1 MLAYRHAFH
10 AGNHADVL
18 KHCVLRQIL
27 LYMNQKE
34 KPYWV
39 IDTHAGAGMYSLD
52 SEYANTKAEYL
63 NGVARLWHRDDLPS
77 VLADYIQLVQLCNVR
92 GDWSL
97 YPGSPEVIRR
107 TIRADD
113 RLRLFEL
120 HPTDVEILAQHFDG
134 DRQAK
139 VFKADGFASL
149 KALLPPPTRRAVIFM
164 DPPYEIKSDYQK
176 VIVAL
181 EEGLKRF
188 AEGVYVIWYP
198 ILSRGDHLNMIEA
211 LNELSEKTLNISIT
225 VQEPD
230 EKGFGM
236 LGSGL
241 FVINPPW
248 VLKDT
253 MQAVM
258 PYLVEQLAQYPG
270 AHYEI
275 TESPKS

>member
-18 KHCVLRQIL
+18 KHCVLQQIL
-27 LYMNQKE
+27 MYMNQKD

-39 IDTHAGAGMYSLD
+39 IDTHAGAGMYSLASD
-52 SEYANTKAEYL
+52 YANTKSEYL
-63 NGVARLWHRDDLPS
+63 DGVARLWDCDDLPP
-77 VLADYIQLVQLCNVR
+77 VLREYMNLIQLCNNK

-113 RLRLFEL
+113 RMRLFEL
-120 HPTDVEILAQHFDG
+120 HPTDFEILQENFER

-139 VFKADGFASL
+139 LFNSDGFASL

-164 DPPYEIKSDYQK
+164 DPPYEIKTDYPK
-176 VIVAL
+176 VVDAL
-181 EEGLKRF
+181 EEGLARF

-198 ILSRGDHLNMIEA
+198 ILTRGDHIRMLES
-211 LNELSEKTLNISIT
+211 LRKLSEKTLNIAMT
-225 VQEPD
+225 VQQPD

-241 FVINPPW
+241 FIINPPW
-248 VLKDT
+248 TLKGT
-253 MQAVM
+253 MQDIM
-258 PYLVEQLAQYPG
+258 PYLVEKVAQYPG
-270 AHYEI
+270 ASYEVA
-275 TESPKS
+275 

>member
-18 KHCVLRQIL
+18 KHCVLQQIL
-27 LYMNQKE
+27 MYMNQKD

-39 IDTHAGAGMYSLD
+39 IDTHAGAGMYSLASD
-52 SEYANTKAEYL
+52 YANTKSEYL
-63 NGVARLWHRDDLPS
+63 DGVARLWDCDDLPP
-77 VLADYIQLVQLCNVR
+77 VLREYMNLIQLCNNK

-113 RLRLFEL
+113 RMRLFEL
-120 HPTDVEILAQHFDG
+120 HPTDFDILQENFER

-139 VFKADGFASL
+139 LFKSDGFASL

-164 DPPYEIKSDYQK
+164 DPPYEIKTDYLK
-176 VIVAL
+176 VVDAL
-181 EEGLKRF
+181 EEGLARF
-188 AEGVYVIWYP
+188 AEGVYVVWYP
-198 ILSRGDHLNMIEA
+198 ILTRGDHVRMLES
-211 LNELSEKTLNISIT
+211 LRKLSDKTLNIAMT

-248 VLKDT
+248 TLKTT
-253 MQAVM
+253 MATVM
-258 PYLVEQLAQYPG
+258 PYLIEKLAQYPG
-270 AHYEI
+270 ASYEI
-275 TESPKS
+275 S

>member
-18 KHCVLRQIL
+18 KHCVLQQIL
-27 LYMNQKE
+27 MYMNQKD

-39 IDTHAGAGMYSLD
+39 IDTHAGAGMYSLASD
-52 SEYANTKAEYL
+52 YANTKSEYL
-63 NGVARLWHRDDLPS
+63 DGVARLWECDDLPP
-77 VLADYIQLVQLCNVR
+77 VLREYMNLIQLCNNK
-92 GDWSL
+92 GDWTL

-107 TIRADD
+107 TIRSDD
-113 RLRLFEL
+113 RMRLFEL
-120 HPTDVEILAQHFDG
+120 HPTDFEILQENFER

-139 VFKADGFASL
+139 LFNSDGFASL

-164 DPPYEIKSDYQK
+164 DPPYEIKTDYPK
-176 VIVAL
+176 VVDAL
-181 EEGLKRF
+181 EEGLARF

-198 ILSRGDHLNMIEA
+198 ILTRGDHIRLIES
-211 LNELSEKTLNISIT
+211 LSKLSEKTLNIAMT

-248 VLKDT
+248 TLKGT
-253 MQAVM
+253 METVM
-258 PYLVEQLAQYPG
+258 PYLLEKLAQYPG
-270 AHYEI
+270 ASYEI
-275 TESPKS
+275 TSSN

>member
-18 KHCVLRQIL
+18 KHCVLQQIL
-27 LYMNQKE
+27 MYMNQKD

-39 IDTHAGAGMYSLD
+39 IDTHAGAGMYSLTSD
-52 SEYANTKAEYL
+52 YANTKSEYL
-63 NGVARLWHRDDLPS
+63 DGVARLWDCDDLPP
-77 VLADYIQLVQLCNVR
+77 VLREYMNLIQLCNNK

-113 RLRLFEL
+113 RMRLFEL
-120 HPTDVEILAQHFDG
+120 HPTDFDILQENFER

-139 VFKADGFASL
+139 LFKSDGFASL

-164 DPPYEIKSDYQK
+164 DPPYEIKTDYLK
-176 VIVAL
+176 VVDAL
-181 EEGLKRF
+181 EEGLARF
-188 AEGVYVIWYP
+188 AEGVYVVWYP
-198 ILSRGDHLNMIEA
+198 ILTRGDHVRMLES
-211 LNELSEKTLNISIT
+211 LRKLSEKTLNIAMT

-248 VLKDT
+248 TLKTT
-253 MQAVM
+253 MATVM
-258 PYLVEQLAQYPG
+258 PYLIEKLAQYPG
-270 AHYEI
+270 ASYEI
-275 TESPKS
+275 S

>member
-18 KHCVLRQIL
+18 KHCVLQQIL
-27 LYMNQKE
+27 LYMNQKD

-39 IDTHAGAGMYSLD
+39 IDTHAGAGMYSLASD
-52 SEYANTKAEYL
+52 YANTKSEYL
-63 NGVARLWHRDDLPS
+63 DGVARLWGCDDLPK
-77 VLADYIQLVQLCNVR
+77 VLCEYMNLIQLCNNK
-92 GDWSL
+92 GDWAL

-113 RLRLFEL
+113 RMRLFEL
-120 HPTDVEILAQHFDG
+120 HPTDFEILEENFER

-139 VFKADGFASL
+139 LFKSDGFASL

-164 DPPYEIKSDYQK
+164 DPPYEIKSDYPK
-176 VIVAL
+176 VVDAL
-181 EEGLKRF
+181 QEGLSRF
-188 AEGVYVIWYP
+188 AEGVYVVWYP
-198 ILSRGDHLNMIEA
+198 ILTRGDHIRMIES
-211 LNELSEKTLNISIT
+211 LRKLSEKTLNIAMT

-248 VLKDT
+248 TLKDT
-253 MQAVM
+253 MQDIM
-258 PYLVEQLAQYPG
+258 PYLVEKLAQYPG
-270 AHYEI
+270 ASYDI
-275 TESPKS
+275 S

>member
-18 KHCVLRQIL
+18 KHCVLQQIL
-27 LYMNQKE
+27 MYMNQKD

-39 IDTHAGAGMYSLD
+39 IDTHAGAGMYSLASD
-52 SEYANTKAEYL
+52 YANTKSEYL
-63 NGVARLWHRDDLPS
+63 DGVARLWDCDDLPP
-77 VLADYIQLVQLCNVR
+77 VLREYMNLIQLCNNK

-113 RLRLFEL
+113 RMRLFEL
-120 HPTDVEILAQHFDG
+120 HPTDFEILQENFER

-139 VFKADGFASL
+139 LFKSDGFASL

-164 DPPYEIKSDYQK
+164 DPPYEIKTDYPK
-176 VIVAL
+176 VVDAL
-181 EEGLKRF
+181 EEGLARF

-198 ILSRGDHLNMIEA
+198 ILTRGDHIRMLES
-211 LNELSEKTLNISIT
+211 LRKLSEKTLNIAMT
-225 VQEPD
+225 VQQPD

-241 FVINPPW
+241 FIINPPW
-248 VLKDT
+248 TLKDT
-253 MQAVM
+253 MQDIM
-258 PYLVEQLAQYPG
+258 PYLVEKLAQYPG
-270 AHYEI
+270 ASYEVA
-275 TESPKS
+275 

>member
-18 KHCVLRQIL
+18 KHCVLQQIL
-27 LYMNQKE
+27 LYMNQKD

-39 IDTHAGAGMYSLD
+39 IDTHAGAGMYSLASD
-52 SEYANTKAEYL
+52 YANTKSEYL
-63 NGVARLWHRDDLPS
+63 DGVARLWGCDDLPK
-77 VLADYIQLVQLCNVR
+77 VLSEYMNLIQLCNNK
-92 GDWSL
+92 GDWTL

-113 RLRLFEL
+113 RMRLFEL
-120 HPTDVEILAQHFDG
+120 HPTDFEILEENFER

-139 VFKADGFASL
+139 LFKSDGFASL

-164 DPPYEIKSDYQK
+164 DPPYEIKSDYPR
-176 VIVAL
+176 VVDAL
-181 EEGLKRF
+181 LEGLSRF
-188 AEGVYVIWYP
+188 AEGVYVVWYP
-198 ILSRGDHLNMIEA
+198 ILTRGDHIRMIES
-211 LNELSEKTLNISIT
+211 LRKLSEKTLNIAMT

-248 VLKDT
+248 TLKDT
-253 MQAVM
+253 MQDVM
-258 PYLVEQLAQYPG
+258 PYLVEKLAQYPG
-270 AHYEI
+270 ASYDI
-275 TESPKS
+275 S

>member
-18 KHCVLRQIL
+18 KHCVLQQIL
-27 LYMNQKE
+27 MYMNQKD

-39 IDTHAGAGMYSLD
+39 IDTHAGAGMYSLASD
-52 SEYANTKAEYL
+52 YANTKSEYL
-63 NGVARLWHRDDLPS
+63 DGVARLWECDDLPP
-77 VLADYIQLVQLCNVR
+77 VLNDYMSLIQLCNNK

-107 TIRADD
+107 SIRADD
-113 RLRLFEL
+113 RMRLFEL
-120 HPTDVEILAQHFDG
+120 HPTDFEILQENFER

-139 VFKADGFASL
+139 LFKSDGFASL

-164 DPPYEIKSDYQK
+164 DPPYEIKTDYPK
-176 VIVAL
+176 VVDAL
-181 EEGLKRF
+181 EEGLSRF
-188 AEGVYVIWYP
+188 AEGVYVVWYP
-198 ILSRGDHLNMIEA
+198 ILTRGDHIRMIES
-211 LNELSEKTLNISIT
+211 LGKLSEKTLNIAMT

-248 VLKDT
+248 TLKDT
-253 MQAVM
+253 MQDIM
-258 PYLVEQLAQYPG
+258 PYLVEKLAQYPG
-270 AHYEI
+270 ASYDI
-275 TESPKS
+275 S

>member
-18 KHCVLRQIL
+18 KHCVLQQIL
-27 LYMNQKE
+27 MYMNQKD

-39 IDTHAGAGMYSLD
+39 IDTHAGAGMYSLASD
-52 SEYANTKAEYL
+52 YANTKSEYL
-63 NGVARLWHRDDLPS
+63 DGVARLWDCDDLPP
-77 VLADYIQLVQLCNVR
+77 VLREYMNLIQLCNNKD
-92 GDWSL
+92 DWSL

-113 RLRLFEL
+113 RMRLFEL
-120 HPTDVEILAQHFDG
+120 HPTDFDILQENFER

-139 VFKADGFASL
+139 LFKSDGFASL

-164 DPPYEIKSDYQK
+164 DPPYEIKTDYLK
-176 VIVAL
+176 VVDAL
-181 EEGLKRF
+181 EEGLARF
-188 AEGVYVIWYP
+188 AEGVYVVWYP
-198 ILSRGDHLNMIEA
+198 ILTRGDHVRMLES
-211 LNELSEKTLNISIT
+211 LRKLSDKTLNIAMT

-248 VLKDT
+248 TLKTT
-253 MQAVM
+253 METVM
-258 PYLVEQLAQYPG
+258 PYLIEKLAQYPG
-270 AHYEI
+270 ASYEI
-275 TESPKS
+275 S

>member
-18 KHCVLRQIL
+18 KHCVLQQIL
-27 LYMNQKE
+27 LYMNQKD

-39 IDTHAGAGMYSLD
+39 IDTHAGAGMYSLASD
-52 SEYANTKAEYL
+52 YANTKSEYL
-63 NGVARLWHRDDLPS
+63 DGVARLWECDDLPK
-77 VLADYIQLVQLCNVR
+77 VLSEYMNLIQLCNNK
-92 GDWSL
+92 GDWTL

-113 RLRLFEL
+113 RMRLFEL
-120 HPTDVEILAQHFDG
+120 HPTDFEILEENFER

-139 VFKADGFASL
+139 LFKSDGFASL

-164 DPPYEIKSDYQK
+164 DPPYEIKSDYPK
-176 VIVAL
+176 VVDAL
-181 EEGLKRF
+181 QEGLSRF
-188 AEGVYVIWYP
+188 AEGVYVVWYP
-198 ILSRGDHLNMIEA
+198 ILTRGDHIRMIES
-211 LNELSEKTLNISIT
+211 LGKLSEKTLNIAMT

-241 FVINPPW
+241 FIINPPW
-248 VLKDT
+248 TLKDT
-253 MQAVM
+253 MQDIM
-258 PYLVEQLAQYPG
+258 PYLVEKLAQYPG
-270 AHYEI
+270 ASYDI
-275 TESPKS
+275 S

>member
-18 KHCVLRQIL
+18 KHCVLQQIL
-27 LYMNQKE
+27 MYMNQKD

-39 IDTHAGAGMYSLD
+39 IDTHAGAGMYSLASD
-52 SEYANTKAEYL
+52 YANTKSEYL
-63 NGVARLWHRDDLPS
+63 DGVARLWECDDLPP
-77 VLADYIQLVQLCNVR
+77 VLNGYMSLIQLCNNK

-107 TIRADD
+107 SIRADD
-113 RLRLFEL
+113 RMRLFEL
-120 HPTDVEILAQHFDG
+120 HPTDFEILQENFER

-139 VFKADGFASL
+139 LFKSDGFASL

-164 DPPYEIKSDYQK
+164 DPPYEIKTDYPK
-176 VIVAL
+176 VVDAL
-181 EEGLKRF
+181 EEGLSRF
-188 AEGVYVIWYP
+188 AEGVYVVWYP
-198 ILSRGDHLNMIEA
+198 ILTRGDHIRMIES
-211 LNELSEKTLNISIT
+211 LGKLSEKTLNIAMT

-241 FVINPPW
+241 FIINPPW
-248 VLKDT
+248 TLKAT
-253 MQAVM
+253 MQTVM
-258 PYLVEQLAQYPG
+258 PYLVEKLAQYPG
-270 AHYEI
+270 ASYEI
-275 TESPKS
+275 S

>member
-18 KHCVLRQIL
+18 KHCVLQQIL
-27 LYMNQKE
+27 LYMNQKD

-39 IDTHAGAGMYSLD
+39 IDTHAGAGMYSLASD
-52 SEYANTKAEYL
+52 YANTKSEYL
-63 NGVARLWHRDDLPS
+63 DGVARLWECDDLPP
-77 VLADYIQLVQLCNVR
+77 VLNDYMSLIQLCNNK

-113 RLRLFEL
+113 RMRLFEL
-120 HPTDVEILAQHFDG
+120 HPTDFEILEENFER

-139 VFKADGFASL
+139 LFKSDGFASL

-164 DPPYEIKSDYQK
+164 DPPYEIKSDYPK
-176 VIVAL
+176 VVDAL
-181 EEGLKRF
+181 QEGLSRF
-188 AEGVYVIWYP
+188 AEGVYVVWYP
-198 ILSRGDHLNMIEA
+198 ILTRGDHIRMIES
-211 LNELSEKTLNISIT
+211 LRKLSEKTLNIAMT

-241 FVINPPW
+241 FIINPPW
-248 VLKDT
+248 TLKDT
-253 MQAVM
+253 MQDIM
-258 PYLVEQLAQYPG
+258 PYLVEKLAQYPG
-270 AHYEI
+270 ASYHI
-275 TESPKS
+275 S

>member
-27 LYMNQKE
+27 LYMNQKD

-39 IDTHAGAGMYSLD
+39 IDTHAGAGMYSLASD
-52 SEYANTKAEYL
+52 YANTKSEYL
-63 NGVARLWHRDDLPS
+63 DGVARLWECDDLPP
-77 VLADYIQLVQLCNVR
+77 VLNDYMNLIQLCNNK

-107 TIRADD
+107 SIRVDD
-113 RLRLFEL
+113 RMRLFEL
-120 HPTDVEILAQHFDG
+120 HPTDFEILQENFER

-139 VFKADGFASL
+139 LFKSDGFASL
-149 KALLPPPTRRAVIFM
+149 KALLPPPTRRAVIFI
-164 DPPYEIKSDYQK
+164 DPPYEIKTDYSK
-176 VIVAL
+176 VVDAL
-181 EEGLKRF
+181 EEGLARF

-198 ILSRGDHLNMIEA
+198 ILTRGDHIRMIES
-211 LNELSEKTLNISIT
+211 LRKLSEKTLNIAMT

-241 FVINPPW
+241 FIINPPW
-248 VLKDT
+248 TLKDSI
-253 MQAVM
+253 QDIM
-258 PYLVEQLAQYPG
+258 PYLVDKLAQYPG
-270 AHYEI
+270 ASYEI
-275 TESPKS
+275 S

>member
-18 KHCVLRQIL
+18 KHCVLQQIL

-34 KPYWV
+34 KSYWV
-39 IDTHAGAGMYSLD
+39 IDTHAGAGMYSLASD
-52 SEYANTKAEYL
+52 YANTKSEYL
-63 NGVARLWHRDDLPS
+63 DGVARLWDSEELPS
-77 VLADYIQLVQLCNVR
+77 VLREYMTLIQLCNNK
-92 GDWSL
+92 GDWAL
-97 YPGSPEVIRR
+97 YPGSPEIIRR

-113 RLRLFEL
+113 RMRFFEL
-120 HPTDVEILAQHFDG
+120 HPSDFDILQENFEQ

-139 VFKADGFASL
+139 LFKSDGFASL

-164 DPPYEIKSDYQK
+164 DPPYEIKTDYSR
-176 VIVAL
+176 VVSAL
-181 EEGLKRF
+181 EEGLVRF
-188 AEGVYVIWYP
+188 AEGVYIIWYP
-198 ILSRGDHLNMIEA
+198 ILTRGDHIRMIEA
-211 LNELSEKTLNISIT
+211 LSKLSDKTLNISMT

-248 VLKDT
+248 TLKAT
-253 MQAVM
+253 MQTAM
-258 PYLVEQLAQYPG
+258 PYLIEKLAQYPG

-275 TESPKS
+275 KGGY

>member
-18 KHCVLRQIL
+18 KHSVLQQIL
-27 LYMNQKE
+27 MYMNQKD

-39 IDTHAGAGMYSLD
+39 IDTHAGAGMYSLASD
-52 SEYANTKAEYL
+52 YANTKSEYL
-63 NGVARLWHRDDLPS
+63 DGVARLWECDDLPP
-77 VLADYIQLVQLCNVR
+77 VLREYMNLIQLCNNK

-107 TIRADD
+107 TIRTDD
-113 RLRLFEL
+113 RMRLFEL
-120 HPTDVEILAQHFDG
+120 HPTDFDILQENFER

-139 VFKADGFASL
+139 LFKSDGFASL

-164 DPPYEIKSDYQK
+164 DPPYEIKTDYPK
-176 VIVAL
+176 VVDAL
-181 EEGLKRF
+181 QEGLARF
-188 AEGVYVIWYP
+188 AEGVYVVWYP
-198 ILSRGDHLNMIEA
+198 ILTRGDHIRMLES
-211 LNELSEKTLNISIT
+211 LRKLSEKTLNIAMT

-241 FVINPPW
+241 FIINPPW
-248 VLKDT
+248 TLKDT
-253 MQAVM
+253 MQEIM
-258 PYLVEQLAQYPG
+258 PYLVEKLAQYPG
-270 AHYEI
+270 ASYEI
-275 TESPKS
+275 S

>member
-18 KHCVLRQIL
+18 KHCVLQQIL
-27 LYMNQKE
+27 MYMNQKD

-39 IDTHAGAGMYSLD
+39 IDTHAGAGMYSLASD
-52 SEYANTKAEYL
+52 YANTKSEYL
-63 NGVARLWHRDDLPS
+63 DGVARLWDCDDLPP
-77 VLADYIQLVQLCNVR
+77 VLREYMNLIQLCNNK

-113 RLRLFEL
+113 RMRLFEL
-120 HPTDVEILAQHFDG
+120 HPTDFDILQENFER

-139 VFKADGFASL
+139 LFKSDGFASL

-164 DPPYEIKSDYQK
+164 DPPYEIKTDYLK
-176 VIVAL
+176 VVDAL
-181 EEGLKRF
+181 EEGLARF
-188 AEGVYVIWYP
+188 AEGVYLVWYP
-198 ILSRGDHLNMIEA
+198 ILTRGDHVRMLES
-211 LNELSEKTLNISIT
+211 LRKLSDKTLNIAMT

-230 EKGFGM
+230 ENGFGM

-248 VLKDT
+248 TLKTT
-253 MQAVM
+253 MEAVM
-258 PYLVEQLAQYPG
+258 PYLIEKLAQYP
-270 AHYEI
+270 AASYEI
-275 TESPKS
+275 S

>member
-18 KHCVLRQIL
+18 KHCVLQQIL
-27 LYMNQKE
+27 MYMNQKD

-39 IDTHAGAGMYSLD
+39 IDTHAGAGMYSLASD
-52 SEYANTKAEYL
+52 YANTKSEYL
-63 NGVARLWHRDDLPS
+63 DGVARLWDCDDLPS
-77 VLADYIQLVQLCNVR
+77 VLREYMNLIQLCNNK

-113 RLRLFEL
+113 RMRLFEL
-120 HPTDVEILAQHFDG
+120 HPTDFEILQENFER

-139 VFKADGFASL
+139 LFKSDGFASL

-164 DPPYEIKSDYQK
+164 DPPYEIKTDYPK
-176 VIVAL
+176 VVDAL
-181 EEGLKRF
+181 EEGLARF

-198 ILSRGDHLNMIEA
+198 ILTRGDHIRMLES
-211 LNELSEKTLNISIT
+211 LRKLSEKTLNIAMT
-225 VQEPD
+225 VQQPD

-241 FVINPPW
+241 FIINPPW
-248 VLKDT
+248 TLKGT
-253 MQAVM
+253 MQDIM
-258 PYLVEQLAQYPG
+258 PYLVEKLAQYPG
-270 AHYEI
+270 ASYEI
-275 TESPKS
+275 A

>member
-18 KHCVLRQIL
+18 KHCVLQQIL
-27 LYMNQKE
+27 MYMNQKD

-39 IDTHAGAGMYSLD
+39 IDTHAGAGMYSLASD
-52 SEYANTKAEYL
+52 YANTKSEYL
-63 NGVARLWHRDDLPS
+63 DGVARLWECDDLPP
-77 VLADYIQLVQLCNVR
+77 VLNDYMSLIQMCNNK

-107 TIRADD
+107 SIRADD
-113 RLRLFEL
+113 RMRLIEL
-120 HPTDVEILAQHFDG
+120 HPTDFEILQENFER

-139 VFKADGFASL
+139 LFKSDGFASL

-164 DPPYEIKSDYQK
+164 DPPYEIKTDYPK
-176 VIVAL
+176 VVDAL
-181 EEGLKRF
+181 EEGLSRF
-188 AEGVYVIWYP
+188 AEGVYVVWYP
-198 ILSRGDHLNMIEA
+198 ILTRGDHIRMIES
-211 LNELSEKTLNISIT
+211 LGKLSEKTLNIAMT

-241 FVINPPW
+241 FIINPPW
-248 VLKDT
+248 TLKAT
-253 MQAVM
+253 MQTVM
-258 PYLVEQLAQYPG
+258 PYLVEKLAQYPG
-270 AHYEI
+270 ASYEI
-275 TESPKS
+275 S

>member
-18 KHCVLRQIL
+18 KHCVLQQIL
-27 LYMNQKE
+27 MYMNQKD

-39 IDTHAGAGMYSLD
+39 IDTHAGAGMYSLASD
-52 SEYANTKAEYL
+52 YANTKSEYL
-63 NGVARLWHRDDLPS
+63 DGVARLWECDDLPP
-77 VLADYIQLVQLCNVR
+77 VLNDYMSLIRLCNNK

-107 TIRADD
+107 CIRTDD
-113 RLRLFEL
+113 RMRLFEL
-120 HPTDVEILAQHFDG
+120 HPTDFEILQENFER

-139 VFKADGFASL
+139 LFKSDGFASL

-164 DPPYEIKSDYQK
+164 DPPYEIKTDYPK
-176 VIVAL
+176 VVDVL
-181 EEGLKRF
+181 EEGLSRF
-188 AEGVYVIWYP
+188 AEGVYVVWYP
-198 ILSRGDHLNMIEA
+198 ILTRGDHIRMIES
-211 LNELSEKTLNISIT
+211 LGKLSEKTLNIAMT

-241 FVINPPW
+241 FIINPPW
-248 VLKDT
+248 TLKAT
-253 MQAVM
+253 MQTVM
-258 PYLVEQLAQYPG
+258 PYLVEKLAQYPG
-270 AHYEI
+270 ASYEI
-275 TESPKS
+275 S

>member
-18 KHCVLRQIL
+18 KHCVLQQIL
-27 LYMNQKE
+27 MYMNQKD

-39 IDTHAGAGMYSLD
+39 IDTHAGAGMYSLTSD
-52 SEYANTKAEYL
+52 YANTKSEYL
-63 NGVARLWHRDDLPS
+63 DGVARLWDCDDLPP
-77 VLADYIQLVQLCNVR
+77 LLREYMNLIQLCNNK

-113 RLRLFEL
+113 RMRLFEL
-120 HPTDVEILAQHFDG
+120 HPTDFDILQENFER

-139 VFKADGFASL
+139 LFKSDGFASL

-164 DPPYEIKSDYQK
+164 DPPYEIKTDYLK
-176 VIVAL
+176 VVDAL
-181 EEGLKRF
+181 EEGLARF
-188 AEGVYVIWYP
+188 AEGVYVVWYP
-198 ILSRGDHLNMIEA
+198 ILTRGDHVRMLES
-211 LNELSEKTLNISIT
+211 LRKLSDKTLNIAMT

-248 VLKDT
+248 TLKTT
-253 MQAVM
+253 MATVM
-258 PYLVEQLAQYPG
+258 PYLIEKLAQYPG
-270 AHYEI
+270 ASYEI
-275 TESPKS
+275 S

>member
-18 KHCVLRQIL
+18 KHCVLQQIL
-27 LYMNQKE
+27 LYMNQKD

-39 IDTHAGAGMYSLD
+39 IDTHAGAGMYSLASD
-52 SEYANTKAEYL
+52 YANTKSEYL
-63 NGVARLWHRDDLPS
+63 DGVARLWGCDDLPK
-77 VLADYIQLVQLCNVR
+77 VLSEYMNLIQLCNNK
-92 GDWSL
+92 GDWTL

-113 RLRLFEL
+113 RMRLFEL
-120 HPTDVEILAQHFDG
+120 HPTDFEILEENFER

-139 VFKADGFASL
+139 LFKSDGFASL

-164 DPPYEIKSDYQK
+164 DPPYEIKSDYPK
-176 VIVAL
+176 VVDAL
-181 EEGLKRF
+181 QEGLSRF
-188 AEGVYVIWYP
+188 AEGVYVVWYP
-198 ILSRGDHLNMIEA
+198 ILTRGDHIRMIES
-211 LNELSEKTLNISIT
+211 LRKLSEKTLNIAMT

-241 FVINPPW
+241 FIINPPW
-248 VLKDT
+248 TLKET
-253 MQAVM
+253 MQDIM
-258 PYLVEQLAQYPG
+258 PYLVEKLAQYPG
-270 AHYEI
+270 ASYDI
-275 TESPKS
+275 S

>member
-18 KHCVLRQIL
+18 KHCVLQQIL
-27 LYMNQKE
+27 MYMNQKD

-39 IDTHAGAGMYSLD
+39 IDTHAGAGMYSLASD
-52 SEYANTKAEYL
+52 YANTKSEYL
-63 NGVARLWHRDDLPS
+63 DGVARLWDCDDLPS
-77 VLADYIQLVQLCNVR
+77 VLREYMNLIQLSNNK

-113 RLRLFEL
+113 RMRLFEL
-120 HPTDVEILAQHFDG
+120 HPTDFEILQENFER

-139 VFKADGFASL
+139 LFNSDGFASL

-164 DPPYEIKSDYQK
+164 DPPYEIKTDYPK
-176 VIVAL
+176 VVDAL
-181 EEGLKRF
+181 EEGLARF

-198 ILSRGDHLNMIEA
+198 ILTRGDHIRMLES
-211 LNELSEKTLNISIT
+211 LRKLSEKTLNIAMT
-225 VQEPD
+225 VQQPD

-241 FVINPPW
+241 FIINPPW
-248 VLKDT
+248 TLKDT
-253 MQAVM
+253 MQDIM
-258 PYLVEQLAQYPG
+258 PYLVEKLAQYPG
-270 AHYEI
+270 ASYEI
-275 TESPKS
+275 A

>member
-18 KHCVLRQIL
+18 KHCVLQQIL
-27 LYMNQKE
+27 MYMNQKD

-39 IDTHAGAGMYSLD
+39 IDTHAGAGMYSLASD
-52 SEYANTKAEYL
+52 YANTKSEYL
-63 NGVARLWHRDDLPS
+63 DGVARLWDSDDLPP
-77 VLADYIQLVQLCNVR
+77 VLREYMNLIQLCNNK

-113 RLRLFEL
+113 RMRLFEL
-120 HPTDVEILAQHFDG
+120 HPTDFDILQENFER

-139 VFKADGFASL
+139 LFKSDGFASL

-164 DPPYEIKSDYQK
+164 DPPYEIKTDYLK
-176 VIVAL
+176 VVDAL
-181 EEGLKRF
+181 EEGLARF
-188 AEGVYVIWYP
+188 AEGVYVVWYP
-198 ILSRGDHLNMIEA
+198 ILTRGDHVRMLES
-211 LNELSEKTLNISIT
+211 LRKLSDKTLNIAMT

-248 VLKDT
+248 TLKTT
-253 MQAVM
+253 MATVM
-258 PYLVEQLAQYPG
+258 PYLIEKLAQYPG
-270 AHYEI
+270 ASYEI
-275 TESPKS
+275 S

>member
-18 KHCVLRQIL
+18 KHCVLQQIL
-27 LYMNQKE
+27 MYMNQKD

-39 IDTHAGAGMYSLD
+39 IDTHAGAGMYSLASD
-52 SEYANTKAEYL
+52 YANTKSEYL
-63 NGVARLWHRDDLPS
+63 DGVARLWDCDDLPP
-77 VLADYIQLVQLCNVR
+77 VLREYMNLIQLCNNK

-113 RLRLFEL
+113 RMRLFEL
-120 HPTDVEILAQHFDG
+120 HPTDFDILQENFER

-139 VFKADGFASL
+139 LFKSDGFASL

-164 DPPYEIKSDYQK
+164 DPPYEIKTDYLK
-176 VIVAL
+176 VVDAL
-181 EEGLKRF
+181 EEGLARF
-188 AEGVYVIWYP
+188 AEGVYLVWYP
-198 ILSRGDHLNMIEA
+198 ILTRGDHVRMLES
-211 LNELSEKTLNISIT
+211 LRKLSDKTLNIAMT

-248 VLKDT
+248 TLKTT
-253 MQAVM
+253 MEAVM
-258 PYLVEQLAQYPG
+258 PYLIEKLAQYPG
-270 AHYEI
+270 ASYEI
-275 TESPKS
+275 S

>member
-18 KHCVLRQIL
+18 KHCVLQQIL
-27 LYMNQKE
+27 MYMNQKD

-39 IDTHAGAGMYSLD
+39 IDTHAGAGMYSLASD
-52 SEYANTKAEYL
+52 YANTKSEYL
-63 NGVARLWHRDDLPS
+63 DGVARLWDCDDLSP
-77 VLADYIQLVQLCNVR
+77 VLRGYMNLIQLCNNK
-92 GDWSL
+92 GDWGL

-113 RLRLFEL
+113 RMRLFEL
-120 HPTDVEILAQHFDG
+120 HPTDFDILQENFER

-139 VFKADGFASL
+139 LFKSDGFASL

-164 DPPYEIKSDYQK
+164 DPPYEIKTDYLK
-176 VIVAL
+176 VVDAL
-181 EEGLKRF
+181 EEGLARF
-188 AEGVYVIWYP
+188 AEGVYVVWYP
-198 ILSRGDHLNMIEA
+198 ILTRGDHVRMLES
-211 LNELSEKTLNISIT
+211 LRKLSDKTLNIAMT

-248 VLKDT
+248 TLKTT
-253 MQAVM
+253 MAAVM
-258 PYLVEQLAQYPG
+258 PYLIEKLAQYPG
-270 AHYEI
+270 ASYEI
-275 TESPKS
+275 S

>member
-18 KHCVLRQIL
+18 KHCVLQQIL
-27 LYMNQKE
+27 MYMNQKD

-39 IDTHAGAGMYSLD
+39 IDTHAGAGMYSLASD
-52 SEYANTKAEYL
+52 YANTKSEYL
-63 NGVARLWHRDDLPS
+63 DGVARLWDCDDLPP
-77 VLADYIQLVQLCNVR
+77 VLREYMNLIQLCNNK

-113 RLRLFEL
+113 RMRLFEL
-120 HPTDVEILAQHFDG
+120 HPTDFDILQENFER

-139 VFKADGFASL
+139 LFKSDGFASL

-164 DPPYEIKSDYQK
+164 DPPYEIKTDYLK
-176 VIVAL
+176 VVDAL
-181 EEGLKRF
+181 EEGLARF
-188 AEGVYVIWYP
+188 AEGVYVVWYP
-198 ILSRGDHLNMIEA
+198 ILTRGDHVRMLES
-211 LNELSEKTLNISIT
+211 LRKLSEKTLNIAMT

-248 VLKDT
+248 TLKTT
-253 MQAVM
+253 MEAVM
-258 PYLVEQLAQYPG
+258 PYLIEKLAQYPG
-270 AHYEI
+270 ASYEI
-275 TESPKS
+275 S

>member
-1 MLAYRHAFH
+1 
-10 AGNHADVL
+10 
-18 KHCVLRQIL
+18 
-27 LYMNQKE
+27 
-34 KPYWV
+34 
-39 IDTHAGAGMYSLD
+39 
-52 SEYANTKAEYL
+52 
-63 NGVARLWHRDDLPS
+63 
-77 VLADYIQLVQLCNVR
+77 
-92 GDWSL
+92 
-97 YPGSPEVIRR
+97 
-107 TIRADD
+107 
-113 RLRLFEL
+113 
-120 HPTDVEILAQHFDG
+120 
-134 DRQAK
+134 
-139 VFKADGFASL
+139 L

>member
-18 KHCVLRQIL
+18 KHCVLQQIL
-27 LYMNQKE
+27 LYMNQKD

-39 IDTHAGAGMYSLD
+39 IDTHAGAGMYSLASD
-52 SEYANTKAEYL
+52 YANTKSEYL
-63 NGVARLWHRDDLPS
+63 DGVARLWECHDLPK
-77 VLADYIQLVQLCNVR
+77 VLSEYMNLIQLCNNK
-92 GDWSL
+92 GDWTL

-113 RLRLFEL
+113 RMRLFEL
-120 HPTDVEILAQHFDG
+120 HPTDFEILEENFER

-139 VFKADGFASL
+139 LFKSDGFASL

-164 DPPYEIKSDYQK
+164 DPPYEIKSDYPK
-176 VIVAL
+176 VVDAL
-181 EEGLKRF
+181 QEGLSRF
-188 AEGVYVIWYP
+188 AEGVYVVWYP
-198 ILSRGDHLNMIEA
+198 ILTRGDHIRMIES
-211 LNELSEKTLNISIT
+211 LRKLSEKTLNIAMT

-248 VLKDT
+248 TLKDT
-253 MQAVM
+253 MQDIM
-258 PYLVEQLAQYPG
+258 PYLVEKLAQYPG
-270 AHYEI
+270 ASYDI
-275 TESPKS
+275 S

>member
-27 LYMNQKE
+27 LYMNQKD

-39 IDTHAGAGMYSLD
+39 IDTHAGAGMYSLASD
-52 SEYANTKAEYL
+52 YANTKSEYL
-63 NGVARLWHRDDLPS
+63 DGVARLWECDDLPP
-77 VLADYIQLVQLCNVR
+77 VLNDYMNLIQLCNNK

-107 TIRADD
+107 SIRVDD
-113 RLRLFEL
+113 RMRLFEL
-120 HPTDVEILAQHFDG
+120 HPTDFEILQENFER

-139 VFKADGFASL
+139 LFKSDGFASL

-164 DPPYEIKSDYQK
+164 DPPYEIKTDYSK
-176 VIVAL
+176 VVDAL
-181 EEGLKRF
+181 EEGLARF

-198 ILSRGDHLNMIEA
+198 ILTRGDHIRMIES
-211 LNELSEKTLNISIT
+211 LRKLSEKTLNIAMT

-241 FVINPPW
+241 FIINPPW
-248 VLKDT
+248 TLKDSI
-253 MQAVM
+253 QDIM
-258 PYLVEQLAQYPG
+258 PYLVDKLAQYPG
-270 AHYEI
+270 ASYEI
-275 TESPKS
+275 S

>member
-18 KHCVLRQIL
+18 KHCVLQQIL
-27 LYMNQKE
+27 MYMNQKD

-39 IDTHAGAGMYSLD
+39 IDTHAGAGMYSLTSD
-52 SEYANTKAEYL
+52 YANTKSEYL
-63 NGVARLWHRDDLPS
+63 DGVARLWECDDLPP
-77 VLADYIQLVQLCNVR
+77 LLNDYMRLIRLCNNK

-113 RLRLFEL
+113 RMRLFEL
-120 HPTDVEILAQHFDG
+120 HPTDFDILQENFER

-139 VFKADGFASL
+139 LFKSDGFASL

-164 DPPYEIKSDYQK
+164 DPPYEIKTDYLK
-176 VIVAL
+176 VVDAL
-181 EEGLKRF
+181 EEGLARF
-188 AEGVYVIWYP
+188 AEGVYVVWYP
-198 ILSRGDHLNMIEA
+198 ILTRGDHVRMLES
-211 LNELSEKTLNISIT
+211 LRKLSEKTLNIAMT

-248 VLKDT
+248 TLKTT
-253 MQAVM
+253 MATVM
-258 PYLVEQLAQYPG
+258 PYLIEKLAQYPG
-270 AHYEI
+270 ASYEI
-275 TESPKS
+275 S

>member
-18 KHCVLRQIL
+18 KHCVLQQIL
-27 LYMNQKE
+27 MYMNQKD

-39 IDTHAGAGMYSLD
+39 IDTHAGAGMYSLTSD
-52 SEYANTKAEYL
+52 YANTKSEYL
-63 NGVARLWHRDDLPS
+63 DGVARLWDCDDLPP
-77 VLADYIQLVQLCNVR
+77 LLREYMNLIQLCNNK

-113 RLRLFEL
+113 RMRLFEL
-120 HPTDVEILAQHFDG
+120 HPTDFEILQENFER

-139 VFKADGFASL
+139 LFKSDGFASL

-164 DPPYEIKSDYQK
+164 DPPYEIKTDYLK
-176 VIVAL
+176 VVDAL
-181 EEGLKRF
+181 EEGLARF
-188 AEGVYVIWYP
+188 AEGVYVVWYP
-198 ILSRGDHLNMIEA
+198 ILTRGDHVRMLES
-211 LNELSEKTLNISIT
+211 LRKLSEKTLNIAIT

-248 VLKDT
+248 TLKTT
-253 MQAVM
+253 MATVM
-258 PYLVEQLAQYPG
+258 PYLIEKLAQYPG
-270 AHYEI
+270 ASYEI
-275 TESPKS
+275 S